1 MNDSACLV
9 MLKKPLLIAP
19 PEAEQFT
26 PGTKPMLNKI
36 RGTYEGWKVGKSIL
50 SHLSDPTVTQSD
62 I

>member
-1 MNDSACLV
+1 